1 MDTTF
6 NQEFFDEM
14 LNESIKEEINKKSA
28 EKVLSKLSKTA
39 LGKLFLLDGK
49 EFYIELLTCIG
60 FIRITHLKDK
70 NLNKA
75 IDELKASTGLD
86 GEDLEEYI
94 RTHGV
99 DCEESKIKGINTI
112 KLICSKLLGF
122 CKVMWNTS
130 IVGLGLITRVSVRLV
145 CNVTKAFKDTSV
157 FAYEEAKCAGD
168 AIKHSWEAN
177 MK

>member
-99 DCEESKIKGINTI
+99 DCEMSSGNRMCAIARRQISRNRGNGRRNKHHGWLCKELVWKNVAMKIIRANHSGGWIVRI
-112 KLICSKLLGF
+112 WVA
-122 CKVMWNTS
+122 VMTDFS
-130 IVGLGLITRVSVRLV
+130 T
-145 CNVTKAFKDTSV
+145 
-157 FAYEEAKCAGD
+157 
-168 AIKHSWEAN
+168 
-177 MK
+177 